1 MKRRTFIK
9 GAFAVPVALS
19 LPELPPLEEA
29 AVAYCDYREVAYTI
43 RYTGLRSK
51 YGAVGDE
58 MAKMLA
64 KSIAQTREQIAAN
77 IFSRAFEV
85 KPIAAVEFYKDG

>member
-19 LPELPPLEEA
+19 LPKLPPVEETF
-29 AVAYCDYREVAYTI
+29 AYCDYRDVGYTI
-43 RYTGLRSK
+43 RYVGLKSN
-51 YGAVGDE
+51 YGEIGE
-58 MAKMLA
+58 KMAKALA
-64 KSIAQTREQIAAN
+64 RSMQQTLEQTAAN

>member
-9 GAFAVPVALS
+9 GAFAVPIALS
-19 LPELPPLEEA
+19 LPKLPEPVE
-29 AVAYCDYREVAYTI
+29 VVDYCDYREVAYTI